1 MNDPSLAMEVR
12 SDGELMALYQQGN
25 LAAFNLLYSR
35 YEKRIYNYLLRHL
48 GNPERSD
55 DLFQETFL
63 RLHRDRHSY
72 DPQFPFA
79 TWLFT
84 IASNLAKNE
93 YKRVS
98 RRQKVF
104 DGTEINYEQVV
115 DERWQTDPE
124 TVLDRSDRAVRI
136 EGALQLLPA
145 SQREVVIMSKYQG
158 LSYTE
163 IAEITG
169 MSVGAVKQKA
179 HRALVALREHLH
191 DLVE

>member
-1 MNDPSLAMEVR
+1 MNDPSLVMETR

-25 LAAFNLLYSR
+25 LVAFNHLYSR
-35 YEKRIYNYLLRHL
+35 YEKRIYNYFLRHL
-48 GNPERSD
+48 GRLERSD

-84 IASNLAKNE
+84 IASNLTKNE

-98 RRQKVF
+98 RWQRVF
-104 DGTEINYEQVV
+104 DGMEVDYERVL

-124 TVLDRSDRAVRI
+124 VALERSDMAIRI
-136 EGALQLLPA
+136 ERALQSLPA
-145 SQREVVIMSKYQG
+145 GQREVIIMSKYQG

-179 HRALVALREHLH
+179 HRALITLREHLY
-191 DLVE
+191 DLE

>member
-1 MNDPSLAMEVR
+1 MNDPSSAMEMR

-35 YEKRIYNYLLRHL
+35 YEKRIYNYFLRHL
-48 GNPERSD
+48 GHPDRSA

-98 RRQKVF
+98 RRQRVF
-104 DGTEINYEQVV
+104 HGTEIDYERVV

-124 TVLDRSDRAVRI
+124 VVLERSDMAIQIKRV
-136 EGALQLLPA
+136 LQLLPA
-145 SQREVVIMSKYQG
+145 SQREVIIMSKYQG

-169 MSVGAVKQKA
+169 VSVGAVKQKA
-179 HRALVALREHLH
+179 HRALVTLREHLH
-191 DLVE
+191 DLE